1 MSFVVGL
8 YPTLRYFA
16 PLELTAQTGMS
27 VLRNFIQMKKVLFG
41 LYNDDTELLDAIVKA
56 NDAGLDIMDV
66 YTPFPVHGLDDVMGL
81 SESRL
86 HQAGFIYGAL
96 GTMTALG
103 VMTWVFT
110 RDWPIIFGGK
120 PYFSFPAFVP
130 ITFELTV
137 LFAAVGMVLT
147 FYIVCGLGPSTEAK
161 VLHDRITDD
170 KFCIAFDTSNMSQID
185 VEKYAAFLDSSGAA
199 EIHTKDI

>member
-1 MSFVVGL
+1 MSKEVLYGL
-8 YPTLRYFA
+8 YDDENDLFA
-16 PLELTAQTGMS
+16 
-27 VLRNFIQMKKVLFG
+27 
-41 LYNDDTELLDAIVKA
+41 AIEKA
-56 NDAGLDIMDV
+56 KAAHLDIMDV

-86 HQAGFIYGAL
+86 HIAGFVYGAM

-130 ITFELTV
+130 IAFELTV

-147 FYIVCGLGPSTEAK
+147 FYVVCGLGPFGSGATI
-161 VLHDRITDD
+161 LDDRITDD
-170 KFCIAFDTSNMSQID
+170 KFCLAFDTTGMSQID
-185 VEKYAAFLDSSGAA
+185 VEKYSAFFDGTGA
-199 EIHTKDI
+199 EVNRKTI